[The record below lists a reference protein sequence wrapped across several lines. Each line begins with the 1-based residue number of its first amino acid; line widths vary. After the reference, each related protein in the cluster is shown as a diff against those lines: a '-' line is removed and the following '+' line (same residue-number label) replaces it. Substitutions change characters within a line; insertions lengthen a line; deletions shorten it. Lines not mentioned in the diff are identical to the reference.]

1 MADMYLSRTIESF
14 FRKSA
19 KHFPVMLITG
29 ARQVGKTTLLRRL
42 AEPRRKY
49 ISLDDPVVLD
59 LARSDPALFFQRY
72 TPPMIIDEIQYAPEL
87 LPYIKMAVDRTGK
100 KNLFWLTGSQHFHLM
115 KGITESLA
123 GRVGVLNLMGLSY
136 KESKGRGRD
145 VKTFLPGK
153 GFLKAG
159 VGEKTLSLRDIYAH
173 IFRGAFPAMHADPG
187 MDRNLF
193 YSSYVQTCLQRDV
206 ADLINI
212 GNRMSFLR
220 FLKAAAA
227 RTAQLLNLSDLA
239 RDADITPNTAKKW
252 LSVLQASD
260 IVYLLQP
267 FHTNL
272 SKRLVKAPKLYFLDT
287 GLCAWLTEWSSP
299 ETLEAGA
306 FSGAIFETWVFSEIL
321 KTWLHNGLAPSFY
334 YYHDRDRKEID
345 LLIFRDRMV
354 YPVEIKKTAS
364 PRTDMVRTFGTLKR
378 LGLSVGTGCLVCL
391 SEDIIPLEKDIYALP
406 AGLMAV

>member
-1 MADMYLSRTIESF
+1 MYLPRTIESF

-19 KHFPVMLITG
+19 RHFPVMLITG
-29 ARQVGKTTLLRRL
+29 SRQVGKTTLLRNL
-42 AEPRRKY
+42 AEPGRNY
-49 ISLDDPVVLD
+49 ISLDDPVILD
-59 LARSDPALFFQRY
+59 IAKSDPALFFQRY

-87 LPYIKMAVDRTGK
+87 LPYIKMAVDRTRK

-123 GRVGVLNLMGLSY
+123 GRVGVLNLMGFSY
-136 KESKGRGRD
+136 KESKGRGRN
-145 VKTFLPGK
+145 VKAFLPEK
-153 GFLKAG
+153 GFLNRRSHKG
-159 VGEKTLSLRDIYAH
+159 VLSLKDIYAH
-173 IFRGAFPAMHADPG
+173 ISRGSYPAMHVDPG

-193 YSSYVQTCLQRDV
+193 YSSYVQTYLQRDV

-220 FLKAAAA
+220 FLKAVAA

-239 RDADITPNTAKKW
+239 RDADITPSTAKKW

-267 FHTNL
+267 FHTNFT
-272 SKRLVKAPKLYFLDT
+272 KRLVKAPKLYFLDT

-306 FSGAIFETWVFSEIL
+306 FSGAIFETWIFSEIL
-321 KTWLHNGLAPSFY
+321 KTWLHNGLDPSFY
-334 YYHDRDRKEID
+334 YYHDKDRKEID
-345 LLIFRDRMV
+345 LLILKDKTV

-364 PRTDMVRTFGTLKR
+364 PHRSMVRTFGTLKR
-378 LGLSVGTGCLVCL
+378 LRLSVGTGCLICL
-391 SEDIIPLEKDIYALP
+391 SEDVIPLKEDIHALP
-406 AGLMAV
+406 AGFMVDV